1 MSKKYLLPLS
11 FILFTANVW
20 SGSLCRSGEVES
32 FSCNI
37 KSKIVSVCAKKDDRL
52 IYRYGKL
59 GAIELT
65 LVSPVHFS
73 ITGYSGG
80 GEGHLTF
87 KNNAYK
93 YVIYSRLMNGEW
105 IDEERGVREKIE
117 EAGVYVIKNEDILV
131 DLKCTGVNDDKAIRY
146 LPPYELEEFMYY

>member
-1 MSKKYLLPLS
+1 MSNKGLLALS
-11 FILFTANVW
+11 FVLCTTNSWA
-20 SGSLCRSGEVES
+20 SSLCRTGEIES
-32 FSCNI
+32 FSCRI
-37 KSKIVSVCAKKDDRL
+37 KSKTVSVCAAKNDQL

-73 ITGYSGG
+73 ATSYSGG

-93 YVIYSRLMNGEW
+93 YVIYSGIMNGEW
-105 IDEERGVREKIE
+105 IDEELGKREKIE
-117 EAGVYVIKNEDILV
+117 VAGVYVIKDDDVLA
-131 DLKCTGVNDDKAIRY
+131 DLKCTGSDDDKAIRY
-146 LPPYELEEFMYY
+146 LPPHEREEFMYY